1 MTILDSNVWIAFF
14 HKNDNQHKKAEKIIK
29 ELDTKIIIPEYIIT
43 EIASILCF
51 KASKKIAVTFLESI
65 LDNNDIEILLS
76 NKQIFNNTVNNFIND
91 KNDKLSF
98 VDTML
103 LCLSKKYQLITF
115 DKNLQKAI
123 ITNNITLN

>member
-29 ELDTKIIIPEYIIT
+29 DLNTKIIIPEYIIT

-51 KASKKIAVTFLESI
+51 KADKKIAVIFLNSVF
-65 LDNNDIEILLS
+65 DNDDIEILLS
-76 NKQIFNNTVNNFIND
+76 NKLIFNNTVDSFIND
-91 KNDKLSF
+91 SKNKLSF
-98 VDTML
+98 IDITL
-103 LCLSKKYQLITF
+103 LYLSKKYKIITF

-123 ITNNITLN
+123 TIL